1 MGVEFEIKFRLPSGG
16 WPLFHTLQ
24 ELGRFR
30 LNSLSPLDVHDVY
43 YDTAAREL
51 LHAGYGLRLRTSKG
65 RTVATLKTLA
75 TVTAQGVHRRNE
87 IETLLPTPTLRV
99 QAWPPSRA
107 RDTLLQLIDTLP
119 LEALFVIEQ
128 HRERKAVMQ
137 GGRFLAELFH
147 DRVVVRVGHLTETW
161 YELELERRLDADEE
175 HLQEIAALLQREF
188 GLHIERRSKFH
199 RGLRLREQ
207 LDQTRLSSV

>member
-1 MGVEFEIKFRLPSGG
+1 MGVEFEMKFRLPPGG
-16 WPLFHTLQ
+16 WRPFRSLQ

-30 LNSLSPLDVHDVY
+30 LDPLPALDVHDTY

-65 RTVATLKTLA
+65 RTIVTLKTLA
-75 TVTAQGVHRRNE
+75 TVTPQGVHRRNE

-119 LEALFVIEQ
+119 LEELFVIEQ

-137 GGRFLAELFH
+137 NGRFLAELFH
-147 DRVVVRVGHLTETW
+147 DQVVLRAGHLTETW

-175 HLQEIAALLQREF
+175 HLQEIATILQQTF
-188 GLHIERRSKFH
+188 GLEIERRSKFH

-207 LDQTRLSSV
+207 LDQMRLSS